1 MTVKI
6 CPEPFDP
13 WLEVQSYQAQLQ
25 GLAGVFGATS
35 IFIGTLRDF
44 NEGDAVKSMTLE
56 YYPGM
61 TEKQLAQIV
70 AAAERNWQ
78 VLDALVL
85 HRVGTILPNQPI
97 VVVAVWA
104 KHRGDAFDACRYIME
119 ALKSN
124 APFWKKELLASDAER
139 WVAKNTG
146 GYDNPPYKI

>member
-6 CPEPFDP
+6 CLEPIDP
-13 WLEVQSYQAQLQ
+13 WLEIQSYQTQLPEM
-25 GLAGVFGATS
+25 AGVFGATS

-61 TEKQLAQIV
+61 TEKQLNDIV
-70 AAAERNWQ
+70 AAAKQSWQ

-97 VVVAVWA
+97 VVVAVWT

-119 ALKSN
+119 ALKSH
-124 APFWKKELLASDAER
+124 APFWKKERLASDAER
-139 WVAKNTG
+139 WVEKNTG
-146 GYDNPPYKI
+146 GYGNNL